1 MTDPIHQQFIDSI
14 FVMVL
19 EEQIPAEDAKLFI
32 RCVSERWPTTAMF
45 DPSILAAIKS
55 HYPQKTTLV
64 EAMQL
69 WDGISGHR

>member
-1 MTDPIHQQFIDSI
+1 MNDVVHQQFVDSI

-19 EEQIPAEDAKLFI
+19 EDKIPAEDAKLFI
-32 RCVSERWPTTAMF
+32 RAVTERWPATAMF

-55 HYPQKTTLV
+55 HYPQETSLV

-69 WDGISGHR
+69 WESVDV